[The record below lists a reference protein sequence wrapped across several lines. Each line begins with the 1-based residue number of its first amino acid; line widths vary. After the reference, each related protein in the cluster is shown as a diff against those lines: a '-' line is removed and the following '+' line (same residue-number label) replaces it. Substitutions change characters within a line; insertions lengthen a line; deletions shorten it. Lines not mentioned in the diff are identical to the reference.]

1 MSRGSVA
8 AHPPF
13 EVIHQTKVKMYI
25 DDLKIW
31 DFELN
36 ETEARGI
43 YEKGRKFVSEFLIS
57 NTANVRQI
65 MTTARL

>member
-1 MSRGSVA
+1 
-8 AHPPF
+8 
-13 EVIHQTKVKMYI
+13 MYI
-25 DDLKIW
+25 DNLKIW